1 MIQKPLDGRAVLVT
15 GASSGLGRHFAVTLA
30 GAGARV
36 AVAARRRDRLD
47 DVVAQIAGSGG
58 HAVAVSRDV
67 QDPQSVRDAVAAAVR
82 EFGAINILVN
92 NAGITAPKP
101 ALDIDE
107 ADWEAVLGTNLT
119 GAWRV
124 ATQTARHMVRVGDG
138 GAIVNI
144 ASILGHGGV
153 TRQLS
158 SYAISKA
165 AVVTMTKALALDLA
179 RDNIR
184 VNTIAPGYIE
194 TDFNR
199 AFFASDAGKAMIA
212 RIPQRRLGL
221 ASDLDAI
228 LLLLAGDGSAF
239 MTGSIVTVDGGHGL
253 AIA

>member
-1 MIQKPLDGRAVLVT
+1 MTSKPLDGRAALVT
-15 GASSGLGRHFAVTLA
+15 GASSGLGRHFAITLA
-30 GAGARV
+30 AAGARV
-36 AVAARRRDRLD
+36 AVAARRRDRLCD
-47 DVVAQIAGSGG
+47 LVAQITDCGG
-58 HAVAVSRDV
+58 HAVPVSLDV
-67 QDPQSVRDAVAAAVR
+67 RDPQSVRDALDVVIG
-82 EFGAINILVN
+82 EFGAVNILVN

-101 ALDIDE
+101 ALEIDE
-107 ADWEAVLGTNLT
+107 ADWNAVIGTNLS

-124 ATQTARHMVRVGDG
+124 ATQTARHMVRAGQG
-138 GAIVNI
+138 GTIINI
-144 ASILGHGGV
+144 ASILGRGGV

-165 AVVTMTKALALDLA
+165 GVVAMTKALALDLA

-184 VNTIAPGYIE
+184 VNAIAPGYIE

-199 AFFASDAGKAMIA
+199 DFFASDAGKAMIS

-228 LLLLAGDGSAF
+228 LLLLAGEGSAF
-239 MTGSIVTVDGGHGL
+239 MTGSIVTIDGGHSL

>member
-1 MIQKPLDGRAVLVT
+1 MMQKPLEGRVALVT

-30 GAGARV
+30 RAGAKL
-36 AVAARRRDRLD
+36 AVAARRTDRLRD
-47 DVVAQIAGSGG
+47 LVAEIAAFDG
-58 HAVAVSRDV
+58 HALPIPLDVRD
-67 QDPQSVRDAVAAAVR
+67 PRSVRDAVAAA
-82 EFGAINILVN
+82 ETELGAINILVN

-101 ALDIDE
+101 ALEIDE
-107 ADWEAVLGTNLT
+107 ADWDAVIGTNLT

-124 ATQTARHMVRVGDG
+124 ATETARHMARMGQG
-138 GAIVNI
+138 GSIVNI

-165 AVVTMTKALALDLA
+165 GVVEMTRALALDLA

-184 VNTIAPGYIE
+184 VNAIAPGYIE

-199 AFFASDAGKAMIA
+199 DFFASDAGKAMIR

-221 ASDLDAI
+221 AADLDGV

-239 MTGSIVTVDGGHGL
+239 MTGAIVTIDGGHSL